1 MYTQQQA
8 KNSARMMF
16 EEIRTF
22 NEMRRRVKNIFWIL
36 FIGLVIASIYIYYIL
51 ITKEVIK
58 VAVAIYT
65 ALFFLPAILALV
77 LYLCDKIVKGKY
89 EKQFIEQITKPDIG
103 YIDYTPS
110 TSWEY
115 DRLNQLETFRTTKDL
130 PKGKRVN
137 YEAKN
142 CFIGKIKDIEFKLSE
157 LHVALT
163 KKVYRDEKN
172 LWEEEGLLIAIQ
184 TTLPEGRYISSPSL
198 VHREVYPEI
207 PVPESTLNQTN
218 PKTIERIQRSL
229 NEFYGTEVA
238 WVMHVQ
244 NDVAYAFIRE
254 TIKTRKGQTVGK
266 KRSSFTANLFSDIS
280 EETIENDINMLIL
293 MHQVAEIIANG

>member
-1 MYTQQQA
+1 
-8 KNSARMMF
+8 MMF

-36 FIGLVIASIYIYYIL
+36 AISIVIAAIYIYYVL
-51 ITKEVIK
+51 ITEEVVKISF
-58 VAVAIYT
+58 VIYT
-65 ALFFLPAILALV
+65 ALFLLPAIV
-77 LYLCDKIVKGKY
+77 FFIGFLCDKIVSKNYK
-89 EKQFIEQITKPDIG
+89 KQFIKQITKPDIG
-103 YIDYTPS
+103 YIDYIPT

-115 DRLNQLETFRTTKDL
+115 DRLNKLETFPTKKEL
-130 PKGKRVN
+130 PKGKQIK
-137 YEAKN
+137 YEARN
-142 CFIGKIKDIEFKLSE
+142 CFIGKIQDIEFKLSE
-157 LHVALT
+157 LQATLNIPLAED
-163 KKVYRDEKN
+163 YEWQED
-172 LWEEEGLLIAIQ
+172 GLLIAIR
-184 TTLPEGRYISSPSL
+184 TTLPEGRYISSPTL

-207 PVPESTLNQTN
+207 LVPESTLNQTN

-266 KRSSFTANLFSDIS
+266 KRSSFTANLFFDIS